1 MMQNEL
7 DIPIIPSTGSGRRLR
22 RVGIH
27 GPSGVRE
34 VDVILDTGA
43 VYTVIAWDVAKDI
56 GYDPA
61 ASEHRVPIVTAN
73 GVIEAPLITVQS
85 IELAD
90 LQAEAVDVVCHDIP
104 EIAGIEGLP
113 GLSFLQNFR
122 TLIDYTT
129 GVLEITV
136 GKVEGEMPSHEE
148 P

>member
-1 MMQNEL
+1 MRTRL
-7 DIPIIPSTGSGRRLR
+7 DIPIILR

-34 VDVILDTGA
+34 IDVILDTGA

-61 ASEHRVPIVTAN
+61 ISERRMPIVTAN
-73 GVIEAPLITVQS
+73 GVIEAPLITVES
-85 IELAD
+85 IQLAD
-90 LQAEAVDVVCHDIP
+90 LRAEAIDVICHDIP
-104 EIAGIEGLP
+104 EIVGIEGLL
-113 GLSFLQNFR
+113 GLSFLQHFR

-129 GVLEITV
+129 GVLEITT
-136 GKVEGEMPSHEE
+136 GKVESARLPHEE